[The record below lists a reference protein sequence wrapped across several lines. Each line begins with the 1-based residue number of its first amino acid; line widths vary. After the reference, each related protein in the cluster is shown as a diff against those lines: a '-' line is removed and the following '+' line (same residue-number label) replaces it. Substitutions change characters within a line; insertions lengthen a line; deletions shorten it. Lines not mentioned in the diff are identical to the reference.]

1 VNIIYIHM
9 YQFCSHLPI
18 LFASSLLHFTTVHSF
33 IPNTNINYSNDHYKQ
48 YEHHKTTKSYL
59 LLSLLI
65 FNLFII
71 YLFSFTLSIDI
82 IIIIATEEEEG
93 GQCQQI
99 HKQNK
104 NYTHIPIKSNQI
116 QSNPI
121 QINRN
126 YPN

>member
-1 VNIIYIHM
+1 MTITN
-9 YQFCSHLPI
+9 
-18 LFASSLLHFTTVHSF
+18 
-33 IPNTNINYSNDHYKQ
+33 NTNIK
-48 YEHHKTTKSYL
+48 KATKSYL

-104 NYTHIPIKSNQI
+104 NYTHIPIKSNPI
-116 QSNPI
+116 QSK
-121 QINRN
+121 
-126 YPN
+126 